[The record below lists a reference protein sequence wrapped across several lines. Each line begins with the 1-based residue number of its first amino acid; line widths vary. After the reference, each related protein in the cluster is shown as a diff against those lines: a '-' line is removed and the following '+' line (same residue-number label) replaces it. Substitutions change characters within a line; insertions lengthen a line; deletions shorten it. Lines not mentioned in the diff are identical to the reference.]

1 MFLKWKILIHF
12 YMKWKHEQHCNAN
25 WIKFKFLNWVQIHWM
40 EFEFISNC
48 IELNLTIG
56 LRFN

>member
-1 MFLKWKILIHF
+1 
-12 YMKWKHEQHCNAN
+12 MKWKHEQHCNAN

-40 EFEFISNC
+40 KFEFNSNC

-56 LRFN
+56 LRIN